1 MHRGTV
7 IVRIMCYLCVT
18 DLQVLSLKHSQAVI
32 NILCKQ

>member
-7 IVRIMCYLCVT
+7 IVHIMCYLCVT